1 MDRNILRRLTWALE
15 LAPNLLLIPGSPSR
29 LHRTENVAAQHIAL
43 DEQPHRELN
52 APV

>member
-1 MDRNILRRLTWALE
+1 MNRDILRRLTWALE

-29 LHRTENVAAQHIAL
+29 LHRAENVAAQHIAP
-43 DEQPHRELN
+43 DEQPRRELS